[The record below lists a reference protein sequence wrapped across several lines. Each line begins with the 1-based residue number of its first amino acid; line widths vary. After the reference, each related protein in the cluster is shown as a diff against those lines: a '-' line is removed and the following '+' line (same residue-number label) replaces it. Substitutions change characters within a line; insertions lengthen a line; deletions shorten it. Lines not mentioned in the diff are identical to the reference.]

1 MTDWETV
8 VNENVTSV
16 QQTVYRL
23 VGNHADAWDCIQE
36 TFLEAVKINRRE
48 TVRNWSALLRH
59 LATARAMDL
68 LRKRSQ
74 QRNRYHDNTDPVE
87 IVSQEPD
94 PHDHAEA
101 RELADHLRVAI
112 SQLPRRQAQAFCLT
126 YFEQMTGE
134 EVAEQLG
141 IKPTASRMLLSRAR
155 RRLEQLLKT
164 TGITEKKDG
173 RKE

>member
-8 VNENVTSV
+8 VNQNVTTV

-36 TFLEAVKINRRE
+36 AFLEAVKIDRRE

-59 LATARAMDL
+59 LATVRALDL
-68 LRKRSQ
+68 LRKRSR
-74 QRNRYHDNTDPVE
+74 QRNRYHDAPDLLE
-87 IVSQEPD
+87 IVSSEPD

-101 RELADHLRVAI
+101 CELADRLRVAI
-112 SQLPRRQAQAFCLT
+112 CRLPQRQAQAFCLT

-134 EVAEQLG
+134 EMAEQLG

-155 RRLEQLLKT
+155 GRLARLLKT
-164 TGITEKKDG
+164 TSDVTKEDG